1 MPGHYSDI
9 TLGDIEKVI
18 NNDSIKLRVEY
29 LNAHNI
35 FSRQEVKE
43 IWNFLCVIFLN
54 SGTYWCNYCALRDKS
69 MKFCTDTH

>member
-18 NNDSIKLRVEY
+18 NNDSIKLRAEY

-43 IWNFLCVIFLN
+43 IWNFLCVIF
-54 SGTYWCNYCALRDKS
+54 
-69 MKFCTDTH
+69 